1 MPRLS
6 AAAAAYVALQRV
18 ADLLGRDMAGLL
30 KDEGLPA
37 TQYNVL
43 RILRGAGP
51 AGCACGEV
59 AARMIT
65 KDPDVTRLLDRMEKQ
80 GWIARARGSLDRRVV
95 TVRITKAGL
104 SLVNRLDRPVEA
116 RHRATL
122 GQLGARRL
130 SALTGELE
138 ALESLLTESHP
149 SNRYD
154 DNR

>member
-1 MPRLS
+1 M
-6 AAAAAYVALQRV
+6 AA
-18 ADLLGRDMAGLL
+18 LL
-30 KDEGLPA
+30 KDEGLSA

-43 RILRGAGP
+43 RILRGAGE

-80 GWIARARGSLDRRVV
+80 GWIARERGTTDRRVV

-104 SLVNRLDRPVEA
+104 TLVHRLDGPVEA
-116 RHRATL
+116 RHRETL
-122 GQLGARRL
+122 GRLGAPRL

-138 ALESLLTESHP
+138 ALESLLTGES
-149 SNRYD
+149 SK
-154 DNR
+154 